1 MTLALCWGS
10 RALPPQAGPQAQPDL
25 GGHRTQ
31 LPPPPPPACYLAEAA
46 VGELFLHKAS
56 DNGGCRYELRC
67 IIWKTTLVDPK
78 ENSLSNDRINDIYV
92 KG

>member
-1 MTLALCWGS
+1 MPS
-10 RALPPQAGPQAQPDL
+10 PQAQPDL
-25 GGHRTQ
+25 GGNGAQ
-31 LPPPPPPACYLAEAA
+31 PPAPPTSQACSFAEAA

-67 IIWKTTLVDPK
+67 VIWKTTLVDPK
-78 ENSLSNDRINDIYV
+78 EKSLSYDRINDIYV

>member
-1 MTLALCWGS
+1 MPS
-10 RALPPQAGPQAQPDL
+10 AGDL
-25 GGHRTQ
+25 GRCLLRRAPKPSLTWVGTEHSYRH
-31 LPPPPPPACYLAEAA
+31 PPPPACYLAEAA